1 MTIEKVSL
9 VVLDEM
15 REVIGRN
22 RISREAFLSA
32 IARGMHVVIEE
43 DRKSR
48 PHLFVGPFDR
58 DCELCG
64 NPDRDEIHVFSRER
78 LERAIAEERE
88 ACAKVAGDYES
99 THWHGAEKV
108 AASEI
113 AHKIRARS
121 KGEKR

>member
-32 IARGMHVVIEE
+32 IARGMHAVIEE
-43 DRKSR
+43 DRKLR
-48 PHLFVGPFDR
+48 PHLFVGSFDR

-64 NPDRDEIHVFSRER
+64 NPDRDEIHVFNRER
-78 LERAIAEERE
+78 LERAIAGERD
-88 ACAKVAGDYES
+88 ACLQIAANKVMVTGRNTAI
-99 THWHGAEKV
+99 
-108 AASEI
+108 EI
-113 AHKIRARS
+113 YDEIRARS
-121 KGEKR
+121 NAT

>member
-1 MTIEKVSL
+1 VTIDERVRMAMRGTRASLERLMTEDDLDALREFIKAELVAAIE
-9 VVLDEM
+9 
-15 REVIGRN
+15 G
-22 RISREAFLSA
+22 
-32 IARGMHVVIEE
+32 

-48 PHLFVGPFDR
+48 PHLFVGSFDR

-64 NPDRDEIHVFSRER
+64 NPDRDEIHVFNRER

-99 THWHGAEKV
+99 TRWHGAEKV

-113 AHKIRARS
+113 ARKIRARS
-121 KGEKR
+121 NVT